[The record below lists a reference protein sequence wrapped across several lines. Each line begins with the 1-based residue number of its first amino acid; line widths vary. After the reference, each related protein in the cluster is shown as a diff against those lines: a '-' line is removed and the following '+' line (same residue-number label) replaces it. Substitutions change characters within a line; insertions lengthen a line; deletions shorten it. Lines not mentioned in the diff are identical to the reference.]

1 MLDTTPIH
9 ILGRHTSLALANVS
23 LRPSEVE
30 ETQCGYSAFNGDNV
44 LFNSDRLDLDETC
57 GVSWLKAAEFI
68 HGRLLRVI

>member
-9 ILGRHTSLALANVS
+9 ILGRHTSLALAN
-23 LRPSEVE
+23 EVE

-57 GVSWLKAAEFI
+57 GISWLKAAEFI